1 MNIAPRSRTLFSRI
15 RPPRVLLSVIV
26 FVIIACSADAVLG
39 ADSRSQSISARVG
52 QQVEVTLGNVGPAI
66 YESPPM
72 ISSNVVT
79 YLGVDVVPPYNPGGP
94 TQRFSFK
101 AVGAGQAVVTFRRTL
116 DGALVSVVED
126 TVKVR

>member
-1 MNIAPRSRTLFSRI
+1 MNIAPRCRTLFSRI

-39 ADSRSQSISARVG
+39 VDSRSQSISARVG

-101 AVGAGQAVVTFRRTL
+101 AVGPGQALITFRHTL

-126 TVKVR
+126 TITVR

>member
-1 MNIAPRSRTLFSRI
+1 MNIAPRCCTPFSRV
-15 RPPRVLLSVIV
+15 RPPRVLLLVIAFAV
-26 FVIIACSADAVLG
+26 TACSADAVLG
-39 ADSRSQSISARVG
+39 VDSRSQSVSARVG
-52 QQVEVTLGNVGPAI
+52 QEVEVTLGNVGPAI

-101 AVGAGQAVVTFRRTL
+101 AVAPGQALVTFRHTL